1 MKLYNTKTLEIEE
14 FKPRKEGE
22 VSLYVCGPTVYNY
35 AHIGNARPMVVFDVL
50 KRVFE
55 AIGLK
60 VNYVSNYTDVDDKI
74 IHKALEE
81 GVSEE
86 EIANRYIQAY
96 EDLRKQLN
104 IEQPDHCPR
113 VTHTMDSIISF
124 IKGLQDQGHAY
135 EVNGDVYFSVDSVS
149 EYGSLSHQNLEELDA
164 GNRIAENEQKKNP
177 LDFTLWKKT
186 DKGIQWESPWGKGRP
201 GWHTECVVM
210 INENLGQT
218 IDIHGGGLDLKFP
231 HHENEAA
238 QQRAMFGH
246 ELADHWMHNA
256 MVNIDGEKMSKSL
269 GNTLWAMD
277 VTKELGTNLTRWL
290 ISSVHYRKELNFS
303 DETIQA
309 AKTELEKILM
319 AVHNATLKVKFADVE
334 WNFSVDTP
342 SFDRCI
348 KQMENA
354 LNTPNAYTVIFETV
368 KELNASIRQKE
379 PDYTRIMGLVNSIE
393 KMMDV
398 LGIKLEKVVVSKE
411 DKQIYQAWLA
421 AKKERNFD
429 QADQYR
435 NILQE
440 KGLI

>member
-309 AKTELEKILM
+309 AKTELEK
-319 AVHNATLKVKFADVE
+319 
-334 WNFSVDTP
+334 
-342 SFDRCI
+342 
-348 KQMENA
+348 
-354 LNTPNAYTVIFETV
+354 
-368 KELNASIRQKE
+368 
-379 PDYTRIMGLVNSIE
+379 
-393 KMMDV
+393 
-398 LGIKLEKVVVSKE
+398 VVVSKE

>member
-86 EIANRYIQAY
+86 AIANRYIQAY

-104 IEQPDHCPR
+104 IEQPDRCPR
-113 VTHTMDSIISF
+113 VTHTMNSIISF

-218 IDIHGGGLDLKFP
+218 LSLIH
-231 HHENEAA
+231 
-238 QQRAMFGH
+238 
-246 ELADHWMHNA
+246 
-256 MVNIDGEKMSKSL
+256 I
-269 GNTLWAMD
+269 
-277 VTKELGTNLTRWL
+277 
-290 ISSVHYRKELNFS
+290 
-303 DETIQA
+303 
-309 AKTELEKILM
+309 
-319 AVHNATLKVKFADVE
+319 
-334 WNFSVDTP
+334 
-342 SFDRCI
+342 
-348 KQMENA
+348 
-354 LNTPNAYTVIFETV
+354 
-368 KELNASIRQKE
+368 
-379 PDYTRIMGLVNSIE
+379 
-393 KMMDV
+393 
-398 LGIKLEKVVVSKE
+398 
-411 DKQIYQAWLA
+411 
-421 AKKERNFD
+421 
-429 QADQYR
+429 
-435 NILQE
+435 
-440 KGLI
+440 

>member
-86 EIANRYIQAY
+86 AIANRYIQAY

-104 IEQPDHCPR
+104 IEQPDRCPR
-113 VTHTMDSIISF
+113 VTHTMNSIISF

-319 AVHNATLKVKFADVE
+319 AVRNATLKVKFADVE

-342 SFDRCI
+342 SFDRFI
-348 KQMENA
+348 KQMEND

-379 PDYTRIMGLVNSIE
+379 LDYTRIMGLVNSIE